1 MKIGIFQA
9 IGSIEKR
16 SLNNGFTLSW
26 IFMKSWSR
34 EHCHMTRNVTW
45 TCHIK
50 LSKWS
55 RFMETGSTEV
65 RYCLFKVK
73 IEFLYR
79 TGSNRFSNWFRKFL
93 KQIEILRSAVK
104 ISFECPFFGVIFKT
118 GLNQLISISTIPSD
132 PAEKS
137 FKNSFSAKISHW
149 AKSIFEVKS
158 WRKMMTQLDIGN
170 IDVGDVYWRP
180 NLLMTSLISTSQ
192 ISRHHKVTNII
203 ISPTSLSPL
212 IFRHQYPKI
221 VNDIT
226 LSQLVT
232 HRHQF
237 ANDEK

>member
-1 MKIGIFQA
+1 MAKIVIFYTFLQK
-9 IGSIEKR
+9 ILVSGPFFSIIWK
-16 SLNNGFTLSW
+16 SGFFKQLDRLRKGHWIMGLPFSW

-79 TGSNRFSNWFRKFL
+79 TGSNRFSNWFRNFL

-104 ISFECPFFGVIFKT
+104 ISFKRPFFGAISKT
-118 GLNQLISISTIPSD
+118 GLNQLISISTIPCD

-137 FKNSFSAKISHW
+137 FKNSFSAKIVHW
-149 AKSIFEVKS
+149 A
-158 WRKMMTQLDIGN
+158 
-170 IDVGDVYWRP
+170 
-180 NLLMTSLISTSQ
+180 
-192 ISRHHKVTNII
+192 
-203 ISPTSLSPL
+203 
-212 IFRHQYPKI
+212 
-221 VNDIT
+221 
-226 LSQLVT
+226 
-232 HRHQF
+232 
-237 ANDEK
+237 